1 MQTTFLA
8 QQFVPLMFA
17 GLFVI
22 LLTGFPVAFGLAA
35 TGLAFG
41 FIGIEAGIFPAA
53 MFQALPLRI
62 FGIMQNDTL
71 LAIPFFT
78 FMGIILER
86 SGMAEDLLETVGQ
99 VFGPVRGGVA
109 IAVILV
115 GALLAATTGVVAAAV
130 ISMGLISLPIMLRY
144 GYSRTIATGTIT
156 ASGTLA
162 QAIPP
167 SLVLIVLA
175 DQLGRSVGDMYSG
188 ALIPGL
194 LLVALYISFI
204 VAVAIFKPEMVPALP
219 PEALLY
225 KEDNGASGH
234 RSLLVLVLLC
244 SAVGFGWAQVHNVL
258 MTDWLER
265 AVPSAGDEIVILSM
279 TLASLT
285 GLSLAIINRVTR
297 LGLLSRLA
305 EQVTFVLMPPLIL
318 IFLVLGTIFLGVA
331 TPTEGG
337 AMGAL
342 GAIILALGKRRLS
355 FSLTKQALENT
366 AKLATFVLFILI
378 GSTVFSFTFNA
389 ADGHIW
395 VEHLFDGI
403 PGGAWGFLVVVN
415 ILIFILGCFI
425 DFFEIAFIVIPLLAP
440 VAEKILPGL
449 VPGMTPDQAMI
460 WFGVIVAMNL
470 QTSFLTPP
478 FGFALFYL
486 RSVAAKFDYKDRVTG
501 KLIASVKTIE
511 IYKGSIAFIILQLMM
526 LVAVMVF
533 PVLVTGGM
541 EKEAALSSDQIMLQL
556 DIQTGDDAQ
565 AKPADSAN
573 QTDGLP
579 VPPSDT
585 TKEDDDPMKALLEAT
600 SKDAKK

>member
-8 QQFVPLMFA
+8 QQFVPLMFG
-17 GLFVI
+17 GLFLL

-35 TGLAFG
+35 CGLLFG
-41 FIGIEAGIFPAA
+41 FVGIEAGIFPAA

-130 ISMGLISLPIMLRY
+130 ISMGLISLPVMLRY
-144 GYSRTIATGTIT
+144 GYSRTIATGAIT

-194 LLVALYISFI
+194 LLVGLYIAFI
-204 VAVAIFKPEMVPALP
+204 VVVAIFKPAMVPALP
-219 PEALLY
+219 PEALLF
-225 KEDNGASGH
+225 KEANGKSGH
-234 RSLLVLVLLC
+234 RSLLVLVLVC
-244 SAVGFGWAQVHNVL
+244 AGVGYAWSQVHNGL
-258 MTDWLER
+258 LTQWLER
-265 AVPSAGDEIVILSM
+265 ATPSPSDEIVILSL

-285 GLSLAIINRVTR
+285 GLALALFNRATK
-297 LGLLSRLA
+297 LGLLSKLA

-342 GAIILALGKRRLS
+342 GALILAAGKGRLRMPI
-355 FSLTKQALENT
+355 LKQALENT
-366 AKLATFVLFILI
+366 AKLASFVLFILI

-395 VEHLFDGI
+395 VEHLFKGI
-403 PGGAWGFLVVVN
+403 PGGAWGFLIVVN
-415 ILIFILGCFI
+415 ILVFILGCFI
-425 DFFEIAFIVIPLLAP
+425 DFFEIAFIVIPILAP

-460 WFGVIVAMNL
+460 WFGVIIAMNL

-501 KLIASVKTIE
+501 KLIPSVKTSE
-511 IYKGSIAFIILQLMM
+511 IYKGSIAFICLQLVM
-526 LVAVMVF
+526 VTAVIVF

-541 EKEAALSSDQIMLQL
+541 DKVEALSSDQIMQQLQMPDAVEPAAGEPAADAL
-556 DIQTGDDAQ
+556 DEPKAEEPI
-565 AKPADSAN
+565 
-573 QTDGLP
+573 
-579 VPPSDT
+579 
-585 TKEDDDPMKALLEAT
+585 DPMKALME
-600 SKDAKK
+600 DAKK

>member
-8 QQFVPLMFA
+8 QQFVPLMFC
-17 GLFVI
+17 GLFAL

-41 FIGIEAGIFPAA
+41 FVGIAVGIFPAA
-53 MFQALPLRI
+53 LFQALPLRI

-130 ISMGLISLPIMLRY
+130 ISMGLISLPVMLRY
-144 GYSRTIATGTIT
+144 GYNRTIATGTIT

-194 LLVALYISFI
+194 MLLGLYILFI
-204 VAVAIFKPEMVPALP
+204 VAVAIFKPAMVPALP
-219 PEALLY
+219 PEALIF
-225 KEDNGASGH
+225 KEDNGKSGY
-234 RSLLVLVLLC
+234 RSLLVLVLIC
-244 SAVGFGWAQVHNVL
+244 AAVGYAWSQMHNQL
-258 MTDWLER
+258 LTQWLER
-265 AVPSAGDEIVILSM
+265 ATPSPGDEIVIFSL

-285 GLSLAIINRVTR
+285 GLALAILNKITK
-297 LGLLSRLA
+297 LHLLSRLA

-342 GAIILALGKRRLS
+342 GALFLALGKRRLS
-355 FSLTKQALENT
+355 MPLMKQALENT
-366 AKLATFVLFILI
+366 AKLASFVLFILI

-395 VEHLFDGI
+395 VEHLFKDI
-403 PGGAWGFLVVVN
+403 PGGAWGFLIVVN
-415 ILIFILGCFI
+415 ILVFILGCFI

-449 VPGMTPDQAMI
+449 VPGMTTDQAMI
-460 WFGVIVAMNL
+460 WFGVIIAMNL

-486 RSVAAKFDYKDRVTG
+486 RSVAAKFDYKDRITG
-501 KLIASVKTIE
+501 KLIPSVKITE
-511 IYKGSIAFIILQLMM
+511 IYKGSIAFIALQLIMVSA
-526 LVAVMVF
+526 LMVF
-533 PVLVTGGM
+533 PALVTGGI
-541 EKEAALSSDQIMLQL
+541 EEVETLSADQIMQQL
-556 DIQTGDDAQ
+556 DMANTEDAPEVSLEEAAKDDT
-565 AKPADSAN
+565 S
-573 QTDGLP
+573 
-579 VPPSDT
+579 
-585 TKEDDDPMKALLEAT
+585 KEEEDPMKAMLDAE
-600 SKDAKK
+600 KDGQKK

>member
-1 MQTTFLA
+1 MQTTFLE
-8 QQFVPLMFA
+8 QQFVPLMFC
-17 GLFVI
+17 GLFAL

-41 FIGIEAGIFPAA
+41 FVGIAAGIFPAA

-130 ISMGLISLPIMLRY
+130 ISMGLISLPVMLRY
-144 GYSRTIATGTIT
+144 GYNRTIATGIIT

-162 QAIPP
+162 QALPP

-194 LLVALYISFI
+194 MLVGLYILFI
-204 VAVAIFKPEMVPALP
+204 AAVAIFKPAMVPALP
-219 PEALLY
+219 PEALMF
-225 KEDNGASGH
+225 KEDNGKSGH
-234 RSLLVLVLLC
+234 RSLLVLVFIC
-244 SAVGFGWAQVHNVL
+244 AAVGYAWSKVHNQL
-258 MTDWLER
+258 LTQWLER
-265 AVPSAGDEIVILSM
+265 ATPSPGDEMVILSL

-285 GLSLAIINRVTR
+285 GLALAILNKITK
-297 LGLLSRLA
+297 LHLLSRLA
-305 EQVTFVLMPPLIL
+305 EQVTCVLMPPLIL

-342 GAIILALGKRRLS
+342 GALFLALGKRR
-355 FSLTKQALENT
+355 FSMSLMKQALENT
-366 AKLATFVLFILI
+366 AKLASFVLFILI

-395 VEHLFDGI
+395 VEHLFKDI
-403 PGGAWGFLVVVN
+403 PGGAWGFLIVVN
-415 ILIFILGCFI
+415 ILVFILGCFI

-449 VPGMTPDQAMI
+449 VPGMTTDQAMI
-460 WFGVIVAMNL
+460 WFGVIIAMNL

-486 RSVAAKFDYKDRVTG
+486 RSVAAKFDYKDRITG
-501 KLIASVKTIE
+501 KLIPSVKITE
-511 IYKGSIAFIILQLMM
+511 IYKGSIAFIVLQLVMVTA
-526 LVAVMVF
+526 LMVF
-533 PVLVTGGM
+533 PVLVTGGI
-541 EKEAALSSDQIMLQL
+541 EKVETLSADQIMQQL
-556 DIQTGDDAQ
+556 DMPNTQDVPEINLEEAVKDD
-565 AKPADSAN
+565 
-573 QTDGLP
+573 TI
-579 VPPSDT
+579 
-585 TKEDDDPMKALLEAT
+585 KEEEDPMKAML
-600 SKDAKK
+600 DAEKEGQKK

>member
-8 QQFVPLMFA
+8 QQFVPLMFC
-17 GLFVI
+17 GLFAL

-41 FIGIEAGIFPAA
+41 FVGIAVGIFPAA
-53 MFQALPLRI
+53 LFQALPLRI

-130 ISMGLISLPIMLRY
+130 ISMGLISLPVMLRY
-144 GYSRTIATGTIT
+144 GYNRTIATGTIT

-194 LLVALYISFI
+194 MLVGLYILFI
-204 VAVAIFKPEMVPALP
+204 VAVAIFKPAMVPALP
-219 PEALLY
+219 PEALIF
-225 KEDNGASGH
+225 KEDNGKSGY
-234 RSLLVLVLLC
+234 RSLLVLVLIC
-244 SAVGFGWAQVHNVL
+244 AAVGYAWSQMHNQL
-258 MTDWLER
+258 LTQWLER
-265 AVPSAGDEIVILSM
+265 ATPSPGDEIVIFSL

-285 GLSLAIINRVTR
+285 GLALAILNKITK
-297 LGLLSRLA
+297 LHLLSRLA

-342 GAIILALGKRRLS
+342 GALFLALGKRRLS
-355 FSLTKQALENT
+355 MPLMKQALENT
-366 AKLATFVLFILI
+366 AKLASFVLFILI

-395 VEHLFDGI
+395 VEHLFKDI
-403 PGGAWGFLVVVN
+403 PGGAWGFLIVVN
-415 ILIFILGCFI
+415 ILVFILGCFI

-449 VPGMTPDQAMI
+449 VPGMTTDQAMI
-460 WFGVIVAMNL
+460 WFGVIIAMNL

-486 RSVAAKFDYKDRVTG
+486 RSVAAKFDYKDRITG
-501 KLIASVKTIE
+501 KLIPSVKITE
-511 IYKGSIAFIILQLMM
+511 IYKGSIAFIVLQLIMVSA
-526 LVAVMVF
+526 LMVF
-533 PVLVTGGM
+533 PALVTGGI
-541 EKEAALSSDQIMLQL
+541 EEVETLSADQIMQQL
-556 DIQTGDDAQ
+556 DMANTEDAPEVSLEEA
-565 AKPADSAN
+565 AKD
-573 QTDGLP
+573 
-579 VPPSDT
+579 DT
-585 TKEDDDPMKALLEAT
+585 TKEEEDPMKAMLDAE
-600 SKDAKK
+600 KDGQKK